1 MISLMISLLRRNW
14 MRVTSGRWWHTD
26 EANRAVYSVSKIAD
40 GDSQARPSA
49 NFKPTACLP
58 RRPLSPQGPAS

>member
-40 GDSQARPSA
+40 DDSQARRSA
-49 NFKPTACLP
+49 NFKPTAGIP
-58 RRPLSPQGPAS
+58 RRPLSPRGPAS